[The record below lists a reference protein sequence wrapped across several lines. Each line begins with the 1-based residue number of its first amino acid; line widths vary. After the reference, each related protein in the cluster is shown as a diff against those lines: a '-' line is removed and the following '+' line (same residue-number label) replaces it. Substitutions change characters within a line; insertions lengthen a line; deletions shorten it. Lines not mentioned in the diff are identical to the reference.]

1 MNILNLTMAT
11 EERKPYSKCIKI
23 SVTKPEISQ
32 ESGAQFCDKC
42 RLKLFILNLY
52 LMENN
57 TT

>member
-1 MNILNLTMAT
+1 MAT

-23 SVTKPEISQ
+23 SVSKPEISQ

-52 LMENN
+52 LLMENN